1 MFTFSDGYKK
11 IARQRYEKIRN
22 YPSPAAIFPV
32 GSCGRGVSSPR
43 RSVAAGGIFGEPFH
57 FTAESA
63 TFVVHGKAGIQLARS
78 SGFAAGSQTALAR
91 RIASLLRRAAALYH
105 RTVRGQP
112 RPSGVEPRCGGA
124 GCGDPLR
131 FRHAR
136 RPAGVGRRPS
146 GLCAQDHHGA
156 PRGVPHQPQAGGHQR
171 LSAHRR
177 ESLRRFRR
185 GPFVG
190 LDLGRFR
197 YGQGRRAAR
206 REAAGDRRDRRRRH
220 DGRLGFRGDEQ
231 RRAARPTCWS
241 FSTTTTWLSTRL
253 PAP

>member
-1 MFTFSDGYKK
+1 MVLPVFTSYPLGEGTK
-11 IARQRYEKIRN
+11 KIRN

-124 GCGDPLR
+124 CCGDPLR
-131 FRHAR
+131 FDTPDDRL
-136 RPAGVGRRPS
+136 VGRRPS
-146 GLCAQDHHGA
+146 GLCAQDRHGA
-156 PRGVPHQPQAGGHQR
+156 PRGVPHQPQAGGASAAFR
-171 LSAHRR
+171 ASPRAPTTLSEGAIRR
-177 ESLRRFRR
+177 SRSRPLSVWPR
-185 GPFVG
+185 PPSC
-190 LDLGRFR
+190 
-197 YGQGRRAAR
+197 AAR
-206 REAAGDRRDRRRRH
+206 S
-220 DGRLGFRGDEQ
+220 GR
-231 RRAARPTCWS
+231 
-241 FSTTTTWLSTRL
+241 
-253 PAP
+253 